1 MISELVIDAFKTP
14 IFDVQTTINTQSLI
28 DYAYELKNK
37 SKGRVISNVS
47 GWQSDELNKDLP
59 ILNELKNTINEG
71 TGRNAK
77 INRPSAGKTGTS
89 QSLRDAWFVG
99 FSSEMVAG
107 VWFGNDNDSPMMKIT
122 GGTAPAILW
131 GDFMEKAHKKVPIK
145 NLGFNLLRDEKPE
158 NPLSKNQNERNN
170 KSSKSES
177 LFEKIL
183 ENMFKR

>member
-1 MISELVIDAFKTP
+1 
-14 IFDVQTTINTQSLI
+14 
-28 DYAYELKNK
+28 
-37 SKGRVISNVS
+37 
-47 GWQSDELNKDLP
+47 
-59 ILNELKNTINEG
+59 
-71 TGRNAK
+71 
-77 INRPSAGKTGTS
+77 
-89 QSLRDAWFVG
+89 
-99 FSSEMVAG
+99 MVAG